1 MSCFRG
7 CTPTR
12 NYCRLKT
19 WAQWW
24 IRALNLVTMCL
35 FAIFFCNFGPK
46 ICAVAIMICRAQ
58 SEPGFIF
65 NIAADLS
72 ELYWEGLYA
81 LLQAA
86 LGGHHHHHRGGH
98 HQHHHQHQHLSAEE
112 WILVHSCKIHE
123 EKVITARSLCTG
135 LDFFAHQSPWEESI
149 NIFLHSA
156 RSI

>member
-1 MSCFRG
+1 M
-7 CTPTR
+7 
-12 NYCRLKT
+12 
-19 WAQWW
+19 
-24 IRALNLVTMCL
+24 ALYLATMCL
-35 FAIFFCNFGPK
+35 FAMFFCNLGPE

-86 LGGHHHHHRGGH
+86 LGGHHQHHRGGH

-123 EKVITARSLCTG
+123 EKVITITARSLCTG
-135 LDFFAHQSPWEESI
+135 LDFFAHQSPGEQSI

-156 RSI
+156 LSI

>member
-1 MSCFRG
+1 
-7 CTPTR
+7 
-12 NYCRLKT
+12 
-19 WAQWW
+19 
-24 IRALNLVTMCL
+24 
-35 FAIFFCNFGPK
+35 
-46 ICAVAIMICRAQ
+46 MICRAQ

-112 WILVHSCKIHE
+112 WILVHSSCKLHE
-123 EKVITARSLCTG
+123 EKVITITARSLCTG
-135 LDFFAHQSPWEESI
+135 LDFFAYQSP
-149 NIFLHSA
+149 
-156 RSI
+156 